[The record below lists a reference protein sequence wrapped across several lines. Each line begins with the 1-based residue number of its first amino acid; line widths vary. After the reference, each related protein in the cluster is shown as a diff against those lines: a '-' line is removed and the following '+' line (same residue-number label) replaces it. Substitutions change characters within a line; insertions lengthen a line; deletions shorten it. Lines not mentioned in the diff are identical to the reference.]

1 MQDRVRLHIDEQGV
15 ADVALIRGDK
25 MNALDISMFR
35 ALQDAIHQLE
45 TAPNLR
51 AVVLH
56 GEGRAFCAGLDMGRF
71 AGMADASES
80 TDNAEDRLL
89 PRTHGIS
96 NGPQFVA
103 MGWRSLPVPVIAAV
117 HGVAFGGGLQLA
129 LGADMRLVAP
139 STKMSVMELKWGLVP
154 DMAGMAL
161 MRGLVRDDQARE
173 LIYTARVVEAEE
185 AVALGLATRLCADPL
200 QAARDLAHTIA
211 QRSPQAVRAAKRLM
225 NQSSQSVDASSA
237 ALLMAESLEQSLLI
251 GSAEQAEAVR
261 ANLEKRVAVF
271 GVISY

>member
-139 STKMSVMELKWGLVP
+139 GTKMSVMELKWGLVP

-211 QRSPQAVRAAKRLM
+211 QRSPQAIRAAKRLM

-237 ALLMAESLEQSLLI
+237 ALLMAESHEQSLLI

-271 GVISY
+271 GMVP

>member
-71 AGMADASES
+71 AGIADASES

-139 STKMSVMELKWGLVP
+139 GTKMSVMELKWGLVP

>member
-25 MNALDISMFR
+25 MNALDTSMFR

-139 STKMSVMELKWGLVP
+139 GTKMSVMELKWGLVP

-271 GVISY
+271 GMVP